1 MLGVVIDGRYSNDT
15 LLVACICLH
24 GHIQLHLQERK
35 KAIHAIDCWH
45 LEFCMGNS
53 SIYHVRG
60 QLGTHCMADF
70 GLFYPR
76 IQSIYPWQLQKAA
89 VLCSRS
95 CSKYCWALR
104 GFSITS
110 FDGMLISSFVIDI
123 IMAVE
128 YMCSIIHISPR
139 GRTIIGIF
147 RLLGDLF
154 AWFANK
160 ESTVVFVIGGVVLLI
175 NLFYVAYCFELEKNN
190 SRTHR
195 NQKREK
201 HKKK

>member
-1 MLGVVIDGRYSNDT
+1 MADTAMILFWSLAYACMVIYSIIYRKEKKPFMPLIAGT
-15 LLVACICLH
+15 LNFGWEIQAFITSGGYW
-24 GHIQLHLQERK
+24 GHIAWLTLDCFILVYNLYILGSFK
-35 KAIHAIDCWH
+35 KR
-45 LEFCMGNS
+45 LS
-53 SIYHVRG
+53 Y
-60 QLGTHCMADF
+60 
-70 GLFYPR
+70 
-76 IQSIYPWQLQKAA
+76 AA
-89 VLCSRS
+89 VVVASIVGL
-95 CSKYCWALR
+95 Y
-104 GFSITS
+104 GFFLSS
-110 FDGMLISSFVIDI
+110 VNGMLISSFVIDI

-160 ESTVVFVIGGVVLLI
+160 ESTVVFVIGAVVLLI

>member
-1 MLGVVIDGRYSNDT
+1 MADTAMILFWSLAYACMVIYSIIYRKEKKPFMPLIAGT
-15 LLVACICLH
+15 LNFGWEIQAFITSGGLL
-24 GHIQLHLQERK
+24 GHIAWLTLDCFILVYNLYILGSFK
-35 KAIHAIDCWH
+35 KR
-45 LEFCMGNS
+45 LS
-53 SIYHVRG
+53 Y
-60 QLGTHCMADF
+60 
-70 GLFYPR
+70 
-76 IQSIYPWQLQKAA
+76 AA
-89 VLCSRS
+89 VVVASIVGL
-95 CSKYCWALR
+95 Y
-104 GFSITS
+104 GFFLSS
-110 FDGMLISSFVIDI
+110 VNGMLISSFVIDI

-160 ESTVVFVIGGVVLLI
+160 ESTVVFVIGAVVLLI

>member
-1 MLGVVIDGRYSNDT
+1 MADTAMTLFWSLAYACMVIYSFIYRKEKKPFMPLIDGALNFGWDILAFITSGGYW
-15 LLVACICLH
+15 
-24 GHIQLHLQERK
+24 GHIAWLTLDCFILVYNLYILGSFK
-35 KAIHAIDCWH
+35 KR
-45 LEFCMGNS
+45 LS
-53 SIYHVRG
+53 Y
-60 QLGTHCMADF
+60 
-70 GLFYPR
+70 
-76 IQSIYPWQLQKAA
+76 AA
-89 VLCSRS
+89 VVVASIVGL
-95 CSKYCWALR
+95 Y
-104 GFSITS
+104 GFFLSS
-110 FDGMLISSFVIDI
+110 VNGMLISSFVIDI

-128 YMCSIIHISPR
+128 YMCSITHISPR

-160 ESTVVFVIGGVVLLI
+160 ESTVVFVIGAVVLLI